1 MLLKRKITMTNQKT
15 NFKHNP
21 DPEELFKK
29 WEKNMT
35 QASSPKE
42 EFLALTHLKEI
53 KNGVVEYVSY
63 LVDAPKKT
71 SEDSNKDENFITREH
86 ETLLVAHSLVHS
98 KIIDR
103 TFIHS
108 EDLHQ
113 YTVSVKDVISSINK
127 MAKNDEKSAE
137 IFDFLTENL
146 EYLQKNHTCPYIVL
160 HSMCYTMEILIF
172 ALIEKFLRIIC
183 TDKSNEMPKENS
195 DNVKKKEKKRKK
207 DLSQMSLGDLLWD
220 KRIEE
225 IFTQTHL
232 TNLRYFLSTCSQ
244 AGLDL
249 RNDFIHC
256 KDFDI
261 DKLIPDFV
269 YNLLYLFTDVLNT
282 AHLYFLSKQEQQ

>member
-1 MLLKRKITMTNQKT
+1 MTNQKT
-15 NFKHNP
+15 NFHHNP
-21 DPEELFKK
+21 DPEELF
-29 WEKNMT
+29 EKQERNMR
-35 QASSPKE
+35 QASLPKE
-42 EFLALTHLKEI
+42 QFFALTHHKKI

-86 ETLLVAHSLVHS
+86 ENLLLVHSMVHS

-103 TFIHS
+103 IFIHS
-108 EDLHQ
+108 EDLHR
-113 YTVSVKDVISSINK
+113 YIVSVKDVISSINK
-127 MAKNDEKSAE
+127 IVKNDEKSSE

-146 EYLQKNHTCPYIVL
+146 EYLQKNQNCPYIVI

-183 TDKSNEMPKENS
+183 TDKSIETPKENS

-232 TNLRYFLSTCSQ
+232 TNLRYFLSTCSK

-269 YNLLYLFTDVLNT
+269 YHLLYLFTDVLNT
-282 AHLYFLSKQEQQ
+282 AHLYFLSKQEQQQ